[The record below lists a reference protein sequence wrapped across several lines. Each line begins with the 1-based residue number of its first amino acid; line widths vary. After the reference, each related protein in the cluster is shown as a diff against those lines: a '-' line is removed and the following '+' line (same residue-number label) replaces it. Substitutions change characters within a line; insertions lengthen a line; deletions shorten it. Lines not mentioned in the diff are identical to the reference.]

1 MALDAL
7 RAPEYLVC
15 RPPALNLVDWEILR
29 QHFQPSTSSLRTFF
43 SVVVLISAEQTSA
56 RLSKCNT

>member
-15 RPPALNLVDWEILR
+15 RPRRGRQGNLNLVDWGILR
-29 QHFQPSTSSLRTFF
+29 QHFQPSTSSLRTFP
-43 SVVVLISAEQTSA
+43 A
-56 RLSKCNT
+56 LSRW